1 MRRKTARRSGA
12 PKYVYKKRGF
22 TNVRVGAGGPA
33 LTFDT
38 LNGDVRILRAGR

>member
-1 MRRKTARRSGA
+1 MG
-12 PKYVYKKRGF
+12 
-22 TNVRVGAGGPA
+22 VGAGGPA